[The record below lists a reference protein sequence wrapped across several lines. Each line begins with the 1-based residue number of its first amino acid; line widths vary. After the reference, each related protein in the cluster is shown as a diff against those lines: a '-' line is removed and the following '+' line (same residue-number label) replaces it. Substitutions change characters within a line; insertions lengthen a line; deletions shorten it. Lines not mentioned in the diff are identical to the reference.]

1 MPAIPIYGMTTI
13 STPQVHTPSTIPTR
27 MVAPVPILSILQ
39 SAITATPLTISQPA
53 TSTLGTVKHTLYPE
67 HTPTTT
73 RSPAPH
79 ALTSTLY
86 I

>member
-1 MPAIPIYGMTTI
+1 MLATHTTGTTTI
-13 STPQVHTPSTIPTR
+13 TTLPVHTPSIIPTSK
-27 MVAPVPILSILQ
+27 VAPVPILSILQ

-73 RSPAPH
+73 HNQVLPA
-79 ALTSTLY
+79 TT
-86 I
+86 

>member
-1 MPAIPIYGMTTI
+1 MPATPTLGTT
-13 STPQVHTPSTIPTR
+13 TLTLPQAHTPSTIPTSK
-27 MVAPVPILSILQ
+27 VAPIPIHSILQ
-39 SAITATPLTISQPA
+39 LAITATPLTISQPA
-53 TSTLGTVKHTLYPE
+53 TSTLGTVKHTPYPE